1 MKTGAWPETKRDDM
15 KRILIDGK
23 RFSNQEE
30 FYSEIDRLLTRNL
43 DWKTGHNLDAFADLL
58 CGGFGFHEYG
68 EKLEIIWSEAEKSKS
83 DLGTKFF
90 ETLVEIM
97 NETDYDF
104 SCDLKFVD
112 LRIVPYEEKYKL
124 DVFDFTDRC
133 FRALG
138 KSFEPEGR
146 HSFYN
151 EIENTFDSFWCL
163 LADSKVIGTVA
174 LKKIEETTVELKALY
189 LSNDFRGMGLGRRLM
204 ETAMSFAKEKGFE
217 RVVLDSMS
225 KYKDA
230 LRLYENLGFRE
241 TERYND
247 NQYADVFMEKLL

>member
-1 MKTGAWPETKRDDM
+1 M

-23 RFSNQEE
+23 NFSNQEE
-30 FYSEIDRLLTRNL
+30 FYTEIDRLLTRNL

-68 EKLEIIWSEAEKSKS
+68 EKLEIIWSDAKKSKS

-90 ETLVEIM
+90 ETVVEIM
-97 NETDYDF
+97 NESDYDF
-104 SCDLKFVD
+104 SCDLKLVD
-112 LRIVPYEEKYKL
+112 LRIVPYEEKYKQS
-124 DVFDFTDRC
+124 VFDFTDRC
-133 FRALG
+133 FQDLG
-138 KSFEPEGR
+138 KAFEPNGR

-151 EIENTFDSFWCL
+151 EIESAFDSFWCL
-163 LADSKVIGTVA
+163 IAESQVIGTVA
-174 LKKIEETTVELKALY
+174 LKKIDDSTVELKALY
-189 LSNDFRGMGLGRRLM
+189 LSNDFRGIGLGRRLM
-204 ETAMSFAKEKGFE
+204 ETAISFAKEKGFE

-230 LRLYENLGFRE
+230 LRLYVNFGFME